1 MNNPLQL
8 VRAFRNPQEF
18 MKQATQNSELMKNPI
33 AKNAIQMYQNGD
45 KEGINKLANNLCSE
59 KGTTFEEMA
68 QQIKSQFGI

>member
-45 KEGINKLANNLCSE
+45 KDGINQLAQNLCSE
-59 KGTTFEEMA
+59 KGTTFEEMT

>member
-1 MNNPLQL
+1 MNNPLQF
-8 VRAFRNPQEF
+8 VRAFRNPQDF
-18 MKQATQNSELMKNPI
+18 MQQVTQNSELMKNPI

-45 KEGINKLANNLCSE
+45 KDGINKLAQNLCSE